1 MRLPP
6 LHRKTIN
13 REMLLYPLFMLS
25 RTIKEDR
32 RVTVIA
38 SRKKTTVVSLNS
50 DEAFLMPLSGD
61 GFDIKQV
68 HLVKS
73 TCQEHFFHYP
83 FV

>member
-1 MRLPP
+1 MPP

-13 REMLLYPLFMLS
+13 REMLLYPFFVLS
-25 RTIKEDR
+25 KTIKEDR
-32 RVTVIA
+32 RVTVIP

-50 DEAFLMPLSGD
+50 DEALLIPLSGD

-68 HLVKS
+68 HFVKS
-73 TCQEHFFHYP
+73 ACQKHFFHYP